1 MEGRVEICMGNSFG
15 TICDDEWDLDDA
27 RVVCRELFFN
37 DTGEYAS
44 ISVQCSQRQL
54 RNLHRSRAM
63 TRDCDEYRHCWY
75 YLMKYHFSSCR
86 YT

>member
-44 ISVQCSQRQL
+44 MSVQC
-54 RNLHRSRAM
+54 
-63 TRDCDEYRHCWY
+63 T
-75 YLMKYHFSSCR
+75 
-86 YT
+86 